1 MNRIIFNGK
10 SSSEYGLYVSGE
22 GTFNSPELDTISYS
36 IPGRSGDIIVSN
48 KRYKNVLVKYP
59 AFIRANFK
67 ANAAKVRAWLLQPQ
81 GYCRL
86 EDSYHPDEFR
96 LAKFSGP
103 LDFEM
108 RFLNQSGTCELLFD
122 CKPQR
127 FLTSG
132 EDPVDM
138 EAGAVL
144 INPTLFYALPLIKI
158 SGTGAGTITVG
169 QQTVSFSD
177 IDEHVILDCDS
188 QNAYKGLENKN
199 STMTGAFPELAPGE
213 NIISWDGDITAV
225 EITPRWWTV

>member
-96 LAKFSGP
+96 MAKFSGP

-108 RFLNQSGTCELLFD
+108 RFLNQSGTCEIAFD

-127 FLTSG
+127 FLTIG
-132 EDPVDM
+132 EIPVNI
-138 EAGAVL
+138 ETGAA
-144 INPTLFYALPLIKI
+144 INNPTLFGALPQIKV
-158 SGTGAGTITVG
+158 SGTGAGTLTVG
-169 QQTVSFSD
+169 QYTVSFSD
-177 IDEHVILDCDS
+177 ISEYVILDCDI

-213 NIISWDGDITAV
+213 NIVSWDGSISAV

>member
-67 ANAAKVRAWLLQPQ
+67 VNASKARAWLLQPQ
-81 GYCRL
+81 GYSRL

-96 LAKFSGP
+96 MAKFSGP

-127 FLTSG
+127 FLTIG
-132 EDPVDM
+132 EVPMNM
-138 EAGAVL
+138 EAGAA
-144 INPTLFYALPLIKI
+144 INNPTLFYALPLIKV
-158 SGTGAGTITVG
+158 SGTGAGTLTVG
-169 QQTVSFSD
+169 QHTVSFND
-177 IDEHVILDCDS
+177 IDEYVILDCDS
-188 QNAYKGLENKN
+188 QNAYKGFENKN

-213 NIISWDGDITAV
+213 NIVSWDGGITAV